1 MCYGCLVAG
10 FDTISLSRTHWNSD
24 QLNFR
29 LIPPHQLIS
38 PDFQRFTSQQVV
50 RDGVMDIYLHRPSG
64 LTEINGGGFG
74 RQTIQTLALEDDLY
88 GFLFN
93 ALIELDASIDLD
105 FRLVNNPDLAD
116 LAFYLDSEINLGDS
130 DGLTLGIALTNNLAG
145 RSFWEVMLNTPAFGR
160 DANYLRYAA
169 LHEIGH
175 ALGLEHPFDDSDG
188 DFFLSRDPWLSAF
201 PEDTVMAY
209 RSPQGGVWPTAFSAN
224 DLAAL
229 RLIWGVESEVSKVPL
244 GQRLIGT
251 DSDDILIGGPG
262 PDLLRG
268 EFGNDQLIGGGG
280 GDELWGGSGSNLFRS
295 SADGV
300 EDWMFISRD
309 GPRKISQAAASVDVI
324 QDMGSEDRIGIL
336 GARTKQLRFKPVNL
350 ESASWGPVDGIGI
363 FAMNRLEA
371 IYTGGD
377 LTRTE
382 LRGVTVGLAANFTG
396 DLA

>member
-1 MCYGCLVAG
+1 M
-10 FDTISLSRTHWNSD
+10 
-24 QLNFR
+24 
-29 LIPPHQLIS
+29 IPPQQLIS

-50 RDGVMDIYLHRPSG
+50 RDGVMDVYLHRPSG
-64 LTEINGGGFG
+64 RTEINGGGFD
-74 RQTIQTLALEDDLY
+74 RQTIQTLHLDDDLY
-88 GFLFN
+88 GFLLN
-93 ALIELDASIDLD
+93 ALVELDALIDLD
-105 FRLVNNPDLAD
+105 FRLVNNPDFAD
-116 LAFYLDSEINLGDS
+116 LSFYLDSEINLGDS
-130 DGLTLGIALTNNLAG
+130 DGLTLGIALTNNVDG
-145 RSFWEVMLNTPAFGR
+145 RGFWEVMLNTPAFGR

-229 RLIWGVESEVSKVPL
+229 RLIWGVEFEVSKVPL

-300 EDWMFISRD
+300 EDWIFISRD
-309 GPRKISQAAASVDVI
+309 GSRKISQAAASVDVI
-324 QDMGSEDRIGIL
+324 RELGSEDRIGIL

>member
-1 MCYGCLVAG
+1 M
-10 FDTISLSRTHWNSD
+10 ISP
-24 QLNFR
+24 Q
-29 LIPPHQLIS
+29 QLIS

-50 RDGVMDIYLHRPSG
+50 RDGVMDVYLHRPSG
-64 LTEINGGGFG
+64 RTEINGGGFG
-74 RQTIQTLALEDDLY
+74 RQTIQTLHLDDDLY
-88 GFLFN
+88 GFLLN
-93 ALIELDASIDLD
+93 ALVELDALIDLD
-105 FRLVNNPDLAD
+105 FRLVNNPDFAD
-116 LAFYLDSEINLGDS
+116 LSFYLDSEINLGDS
-130 DGLTLGIALTNNLAG
+130 DGLTLGIALTNNVDG
-145 RSFWEVMLNTPAFGR
+145 RGFWEVMLNTPAFDGNQ
-160 DANYLRYAA
+160 NYLRYAA

-209 RSPQGGVWPTAFSAN
+209 RSPRGGVWPTTFSAN

-229 RLIWGVESEVSKVPL
+229 SLIWGVESEVAKAPL

-251 DSDDILIGGPG
+251 DNNDILIGGPG

-268 EFGNDQLIGGGG
+268 EFGNDKLIGGGG

-295 SADGV
+295 AADSV

-309 GPRKISQAAASVDVI
+309 GPRKISQAAATVDVI
-324 QDMGSEDRIGIL
+324 QEMGSEDRIGIL
-336 GARTKQLRFKPVNL
+336 EARTKQLRFKSVNL
-350 ESASWGPVDGIGI
+350 ESASWGPLDGIGI

-382 LRGVTVGLAANFTG
+382 LRGMTVGLAANFSG